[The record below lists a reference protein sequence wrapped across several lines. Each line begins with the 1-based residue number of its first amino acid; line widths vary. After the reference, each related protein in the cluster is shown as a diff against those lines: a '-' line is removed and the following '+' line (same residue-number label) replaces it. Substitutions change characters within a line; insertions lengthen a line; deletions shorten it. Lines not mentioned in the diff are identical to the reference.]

1 MNLYAIDV
9 HVFTLSAEYVNTKGL
24 DTPAEMSGH
33 VVPGVGPCVS
43 ALRLLLFNTLRVFW
57 AAHCL
62 RVLSTNEYCKNLVYT
77 CHFLNET
84 DNNSI
89 SCLTVC

>member
-43 ALRLLLFNTLRVFW
+43 ALRLLLFNTLRVF
-57 AAHCL
+57 
-62 RVLSTNEYCKNLVYT
+62 
-77 CHFLNET
+77 
-84 DNNSI
+84 
-89 SCLTVC
+89 